1 MITSSAG
8 FILATP
14 TKCATTSL
22 EGVAKRHMKN
32 AGADGDL
39 FRIMDWDHPRRQ
51 HRMCLPPR
59 VRDAAGGI
67 VVDGRSGEDDEH
79 SEWMDHDRWLL
90 TRNPFDRYVSIYK
103 YLSSPQNYSQWGAK
117 EIQGSNWGG
126 STDVFLAARDRG
138 EEWPDRPKMN
148 FREFLI
154 WYCDQRDMLRSPE
167 GVEQRGP
174 LDQGRAYRSPW
185 VWTDSLVESAALL
198 EGQDGDG
205 ELVGFLSLEHL
216 WDGPDVVGS
225 LRRMLACYD
234 LTDEDINLGELHANR
249 STGWSGADVTF
260 SRSFWGGFGLS
271 RGNVNRADF
280 RVLSSAS
287 RNLLRRVGVV
297 DEFKW
302 WVTALSA

>member
-8 FILATP
+8 FVLATP

-67 VVDGRSGEDDEH
+67 VVDGRSSEDNDH
-79 SEWMDHDRWLL
+79 AEWESHDRWLL

-103 YLSSPQNYSQWGAK
+103 YLSAYANYSQWGARQ
-117 EIQGSNWGG
+117 IQRSEWGG
-126 STDVFLAARDRG
+126 HG
-138 EEWPDRPKMN
+138 EIVYHGPKMN
-148 FREFLI
+148 FREFLA
-154 WYCDQRDMLRSPE
+154 WYCDQRDFLRSTE
-167 GVEQRGP
+167 GEEKRGP

-185 VWTDSLVESAALL
+185 VWTDSLIDSAAYL

-216 WDGPDVVGS
+216 WSGADVVGS
-225 LRRMLACYD
+225 LRHMLACYD
-234 LTDEDINLGELHANR
+234 LSDEDINLGELHANR
-249 STGWSGADVTF
+249 STGWESSGADVTF
-260 SRSFWGGFGLS
+260 SRAFWGGFGLS
-271 RGNVNRADF
+271 RDAVNRADF
-280 RVLSSAS
+280 RVLSSAN
-287 RNLLRRVGVV
+287 RNLLARVGVA

-302 WVTALSA
+302 WVTAMSV